1 MTADVTVTVAGV
13 QWTLSPA
20 GRSILSDEDLRLEDH
35 LAAGRAEVVK
45 HGVHRTVYR
54 IALPADVI
62 YWKLCRIS
70 GPRAW
75 WRDFFRGWKAKL
87 EYDRARELAARGIA
101 TVEPLA
107 WGRLP
112 GAVRPEGSV
121 LLTRALQNTL
131 PLDEYLARHPPRSP
145 GDRRRLTVDLGEFI
159 AKIHSAGVAH
169 PDLHPG
175 NLLVRPDADRTLF
188 FLIDL
193 HDTRLGRSLDRA
205 ARLANLVL
213 LNRWFQ
219 IRATRPDRLRF
230 WRAYAGLDAPA
241 DDARRIEQET
251 GRSTVRLWASRD
263 RRSMREN
270 RHFRR
275 IRGRGIDGHAV
286 RDLAAEVMDRFLAD
300 PDAPFERPDAN
311 LLKDSRSATVCR
323 IDVPTPAGPR
333 AMVYKRFRVTHRTDP
348 WVSLFR
354 PPPALRSWV
363 NGHALRDRG
372 LPTPRPWLVV
382 HRKRFGLNTLGYLL
396 CEFVA
401 DARNLHEAVSR
412 ATPAEKRA
420 LADRLARWIRLMH
433 DRGVSH
439 RDLKAA
445 NILVTPDGEC
455 QFIDLVGVR
464 TRSTVPRAVRIRDL
478 TRLNASFIES
488 PHVTRADRLRFL
500 RAYLVW
506 ALAGR
511 GNWKDWWRAVDQRT
525 REKVLRNARRNRPL
539 A

>member
-1 MTADVTVTVAGV
+1 MTADIAVTVAGV
-13 QWTLSPA
+13 RWTLAPA
-20 GRSILSDEDLRLEDH
+20 GRALLNDKDLRLDDH
-35 LAAGRAEVVK
+35 LTAGRAEVVK
-45 HGVHRTVYR
+45 HGSHRTVYR
-54 IALPADVI
+54 ITLPTGVI

-70 GPRAW
+70 GPGAW

-87 EYDRARELAARGIA
+87 EFDRARELAARGIA

-121 LLTRALQNTL
+121 ILTRALCDTL
-131 PLDEYLARHPPRSP
+131 PLDDYLAQHPPESP
-145 GDRRRLTVDLGEFI
+145 CERRRLTTDVAEFV
-159 AKIHSAGVAH
+159 AKLHAAGVAH

-175 NLLVRPDADRTLF
+175 NLLVRPNACRLEF

-193 HDTRLGRSLDRA
+193 HDVHLGRPLGPE
-205 ARLANLVL
+205 ARVANLVL

-219 IRATRPDRLRF
+219 IRATRTDRLRF
-230 WRAYAGLDAPA
+230 WRAYAGPTAPPE
-241 DDARRIEQET
+241 DARRIEHET
-251 GRSTVRLWASRD
+251 DCSTVQLWASRD
-263 RRSMREN
+263 RRSTREN

-275 IRGRGIDGHAV
+275 VRGAGLRGYAV
-286 RDLAAEVMDRFLAD
+286 RDLDEKVLQEFLSD
-300 PDAPFERPDAN
+300 PDGPFERPGAI

-323 IDVPTPAGPR
+323 IDVLAASGPR
-333 AMVYKRFRVTHRTDP
+333 AMVYKRFRVTHRTDA
-348 WVSLFR
+348 WASLFR

-372 LPTPRPWLVV
+372 LPTPRPWLVL
-382 HRKRFGLNTLGYLL
+382 HRRRFGLKTVGYLL

-401 DARNLHEAVSR
+401 GARTLHDALAAS
-412 ATPAEKRA
+412 TPAEKRG
-420 LADRLARWIRLMH
+420 LADRLARWIRSMH
-433 DRGVSH
+433 SRGISH

-445 NILVTPDGEC
+445 NILVAPDGEC

-464 TRSTVPRAVRIRDL
+464 TRRGVPRRVRIRDL
-478 TRLNASFIES
+478 TRLNASFVGS
-488 PHVTRADRLRFL
+488 PHVTRTDRLRFL

-511 GNWKDWWRAVDQRT
+511 ADWRVWWKALDERT
-525 REKVLRNARRNRPL
+525 REKALRNARRNRPL